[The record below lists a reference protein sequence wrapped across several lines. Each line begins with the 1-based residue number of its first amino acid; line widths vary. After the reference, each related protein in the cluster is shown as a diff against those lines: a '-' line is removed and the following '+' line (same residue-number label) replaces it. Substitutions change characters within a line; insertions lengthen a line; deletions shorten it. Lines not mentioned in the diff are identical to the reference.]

1 MNSRPAVFFDRDG
14 VLNVDVNYLYKIG
27 EFQWMPGAKKTIKYY
42 NEKGFFVI
50 VITNQSG
57 VARGYY
63 TEEDIH
69 RLHEWMQGE
78 VAKVGAHIDAFYHCP
93 HHPEGT
99 VAPYRI
105 TCSCRKPE
113 PGLIQQAM
121 KEWPVDKNRSL
132 LIGDKSSDVEAAHAA
147 GIRGHLFPGGNLYD
161 FVLLLS
167 KE

>member
-1 MNSRPAVFFDRDG
+1 MKACPAVFFDRDG
-14 VLNVDVNYLYKIG
+14 VLNEDIGYLYRQEDFHWI
-27 EFQWMPGAKKTIKYY
+27 PGAKEAILHY
-42 NEKGFFVI
+42 NRQGYLVFV
-50 VITNQSG
+50 VTNQSG

-63 TEEDIH
+63 QEDDVH
-69 RLHEWMQGE
+69 RLHQWMQDQL
-78 VAKVGAHIDAFYHCP
+78 ASIGAHIDGFFHCP

-99 VAPYRI
+99 VDPYRM

-121 KEWPVDKNRSL
+121 KEWPVGKNRSL